1 MVKIVNPFRGTD
13 PVAQTITQLGQT
25 MFGDQA
31 GAAKKKE
38 DLYAAQRANTET
50 DNLMGMFADGGA
62 FGSLKTGVGQAMA
75 LGAGLKGDDMG
86 NYALLDAG
94 LNFGSSDQ
102 RTQNAQVASGQS
114 YDNTAASVNAK
125 LAEVVRSND
134 MQSGDRRYNTD
145 QTVGQQRYEFD
156 NKALPAL
163 DAAGKPTFAPQSGV
177 FDGFS
182 PILSDT
188 DAKGT
193 FAQQNFGSMGELPV
207 AEQNYLGADSATGSR
222 SAPKNYVGPDGQR
235 SITYDGV
242 TNAQTGEALVP
253 GGYIAGVQ
261 GGAEEA
267 LGANGLTLNSTN
279 IDQETVRA
287 AQGYFD
293 TSRQLR
299 ELAQS
304 SPESFGL
311 LGSAR
316 GTLQEIIQVV
326 PAVGAM
332 FGNQNV
338 DEFSNQMID
347 TLSQNPEAQGMFAQL
362 MSTYDGNLPTVATL
376 GVLAQ
381 YQMAGALLGQNARD
395 LSDKDMTRVDQMFP
409 NPQSWFTSAQAVTQ
423 RLDMLDGI
431 MQRKEE
437 SARERLNAGSIDPLT
452 GAAPPNEVID
462 QQDYPDGTQARDAQG
477 NNIVLRNGQWEQM

>member
-31 GAAKKKE
+31 GAAKKRE
-38 DLYAAQRANTET
+38 DLYAAQRTNAET

-75 LGAGLKGDDMG
+75 LGAGMKGADMG
-86 NYALLDAG
+86 DYALMDAG
-94 LNFGSSDQ
+94 LNFGAADP

-125 LAEVVRSND
+125 LAEVVRNND
-134 MQSGDRRYNTD
+134 LSSADRRYNTD
-145 QTVGQQRYEFD
+145 QTVQQNTYEFD
-156 NKALPAL
+156 NTPLPAL
-163 DAAGKPTFAPQSGV
+163 NAQGQPAFATQGA

-188 DAKGT
+188 EAKGT
-193 FAQQNFGSMGELPV
+193 FAQQNFGSMGDLPV
-207 AEQNYLGADSATGSR
+207 PEQNYLGADSATGSR
-222 SAPKNYVGPDGQR
+222 SSPKNYVGPDGR
-235 SITYDGV
+235 RHITYDGV
-242 TNAQTGEALVP
+242 TNAQDGSKLPV

-261 GGAEEA
+261 GGADEA

-279 IDQETVRA
+279 ADQETVRA

-304 SPESFGL
+304 NPESFGL

-395 LSDKDMTRVDQMFP
+395 LSDKDMARVDQMFP

-431 MQRKEE
+431 MQRKEQ
-437 SARERLNAGSIDPLT
+437 SARDRLNAGSIDPLG
-452 GAAPPNEVID
+452 GAAPSSEVVD
-462 QQDYPDGTQARDAQG
+462 QQDYPEGTEAQDAQG
-477 NNIVLRNGQWEQM
+477 NTIVLRNGQWEQI

>member
-31 GAAKKKE
+31 GAAKKRE
-38 DLYAAQRANTET
+38 DLYAAQRTNAET

-75 LGAGLKGDDMG
+75 LGAGMKGADMG
-86 NYALLDAG
+86 DYALMDAG
-94 LNFGSSDQ
+94 LNFGAADQ

-114 YDNTAASVNAK
+114 YDNTANAVNAK
-125 LAEVVRSND
+125 LAEVVRNNSL
-134 MQSGDRRYNTD
+134 SSADRRYNTD
-145 QTVGQQRYEFD
+145 QTVQQNTYEFD
-156 NKALPAL
+156 NTPLPAL
-163 DAAGKPTFAPQSGV
+163 NAQGQPAFATQGA
-177 FDGFS
+177 FENFS

-188 DAKGT
+188 EAKGT
-193 FAQQNFGSMGELPV
+193 FAQQNFGSMGDLPV
-207 AEQNYLGADSATGSR
+207 PEQNYLGADSATGSR
-222 SAPKNYVGPDGQR
+222 SSPKNYVGPNGQR
-235 SITYDGV
+235 FITYDGV
-242 TNAQTGEALVP
+242 TNAQDGSQLPV

-279 IDQETVRA
+279 IDQETIRA

-304 SPESFGL
+304 SPGSFGL

-316 GTLQEIIQVV
+316 GSLQEIIQVV

-395 LSDKDMTRVDQMFP
+395 LSDKDMARVDQMFP

-431 MQRKEE
+431 MQRKEQ
-437 SARERLNAGSIDPLT
+437 SARERLNAGSIDPLA
-452 GAAPPNEVID
+452 GAMPPAAAAPAVVTE
-462 QQDYPDGTQARDAQG
+462 DGWVDAG
-477 NNIVLRNGQWEQM
+477 NGVLMRQVQ